1 MTGRASSHLSCAGRF
16 ATVSGANEQR
26 HAGCDLG
33 SPDSNYLA
41 PYICTQIGGWKM
53 AANFDEYGERSG
65 FDAFHK
71 TVLPCEVTNLFSSVG
86 SSADTFNPVQRHGTK
101 TRNKP

>member
-1 MTGRASSHLSCAGRF
+1 MT
-16 ATVSGANEQR
+16 
-26 HAGCDLG
+26 
-33 SPDSNYLA
+33 
-41 PYICTQIGGWKM
+41 
-53 AANFDEYGERSG
+53 ANFDEYGERSG
-65 FDAFHK
+65 FDAFRK